1 MPEGKSPKRWMAV
14 VALVALV
21 CGVLAVILA
30 SGGDQADEDDVAT
43 IDRTTPTTTYD
54 STSTSA
60 PTTAPPVAERVDP
73 AGHPT
78 TTRPAPTTST
88 TNPPPP
94 PPPTTTTPPT
104 LPPTIPPTSAPVTL
118 PPSTA
123 PSPTTPPAPRAP
135 ATAWTLGAY
144 HGLGV
149 WLDTWDWSP
158 TFTNGN
164 AAFRTADVDAI
175 AARGVETIY
184 IQTGRYDRPDA
195 VLDEGMLRDII
206 DRAHGHG
213 IAVVGWYL
221 PTMVNVDDDMRHLI
235 AAAELPLDGLAVDI
249 ESLLVTDPATRT
261 ARLIDLSARL
271 DALYPGQVLGAIT
284 LPPVATEILNPAYWP
299 GHPWRQ
305 LAEHYDVFMPMAYWG
320 NRTPASGW
328 YDGYRY
334 TAENIDLIRSLT
346 GDPGMPIHPIGGV
359 GSDITASQIDGMVR
373 ASAER
378 GAIGGSIYDW
388 YTTAPDHWRALA
400 GFAGW

>member
-1 MPEGKSPKRWMAV
+1 MREGVKPSRWLAV
-14 VALVALV
+14 VALVAVVVGL
-21 CGVLAVILA
+21 LAVVFTPEGEDGEA
-30 SGGDQADEDDVAT
+30 DDVAT
-43 IDRTTPTTTYD
+43 VDRTTTTAGVATTTTP
-54 STSTSA
+54 STTT
-60 PTTAPPVAERVDP
+60 TTAAPAERVDP

-78 TTRPAPTTST
+78 TTRPAPPSTST
-88 TNPPPP
+88 TPP
-94 PPPTTTTPPT
+94 PPPTMPPT
-104 LPPTIPPTSAPVTL
+104 LPPTIPPTLAPPTL
-118 PPSTA
+118 PPTTA
-123 PSPTTPPAPRAP
+123 PPPPTTMPPAPRPP
-135 ATAWTLGAY
+135 ASGWTLDAY
-144 HGLGV
+144 HGLGI

-164 AAFRTADVDAI
+164 AAFRTADVDAV

-235 AAAELPLDGLAVDI
+235 AAAALPLDGLAVDI

-261 ARLIDLSARL
+261 ARLVDLSARL

-305 LAEHYDVFMPMAYWG
+305 LADYYDVFMPMAYWG

-334 TAENIDLIRSLT
+334 TAENIDLVRSLT

-388 YTTAPDHWRALA
+388 YTTAADHWPALA